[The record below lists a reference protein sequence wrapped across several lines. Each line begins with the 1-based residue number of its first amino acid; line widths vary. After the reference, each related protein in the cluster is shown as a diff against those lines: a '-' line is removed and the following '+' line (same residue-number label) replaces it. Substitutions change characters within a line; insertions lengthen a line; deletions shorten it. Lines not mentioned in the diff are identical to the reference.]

1 MDLLSWQWNRWWEGL
16 PKPPKAPIEPTEPE
30 LGFIQNNREDIA
42 VTWVGHAT
50 VLLQLNG
57 VNVLT
62 DPQFSERA
70 SPLLLRRPAA
80 APTPWRAPQGTP
92 LHRCRSP
99 LSHAHYDH
107 LDLPSVRA
115 LNDQAGGPPEFFLPL
130 GMGAWFTENVTDGDT
145 THLTEMDWWE
155 GIDSGPG
162 SAVPAGPALEFP
174 HTLGRE

>member
-70 SPLLLRRPAA
+70 SPLSFAGPPRH
-80 APTPWRAPQGTP
+80 Q
-92 LHRCRSP
+92 
-99 LSHAHYDH
+99 
-107 LDLPSVRA
+107 RA
-115 LNDQAGGPPEFFLPL
+115 LACPLKELPCID
-130 GMGAWFTENVTDGDT
+130 AVVP
-145 THLTEMDWWE
+145 LTPITIIW
-155 GIDSGPG
+155 ICPRC
-162 SAVPAGPALEFP
+162 AL
-174 HTLGRE
+174 